1 MDIKRVKQLAGLA
14 PIVEAWG
21 EGDFERYMN
30 NDSED
35 DYEMSSSEKDLASMA
50 DRDLAAKGIKVDAD
64 PDADLEAMA
73 RDPHDETDDLGD
85 EEGAPEMGDDLE
97 DPSQPPTGA
106 MGDVG
111 GMGAMAPSD
120 QTAAPSLPG
129 EVPPEATPDQAPPVE
144 GPARGA
150 LRSKAKEYLAVNP
163 GASRSEFRAFAVREL
178 GMGSANADNLY
189 YMTKN
194 KSKVA
199 PAMPGAMPGAMP
211 VAGLDAPMEAFYIVN
226 SKDRVLTEAGSYDMP
241 LWAALT
247 DLRFDAKVFETELNA
262 KKALETLAKFGIKDV
277 KIKKEVF

>member
-1 MDIKRVKQLAGLA
+1 MDIKRIKQLAGLA

-21 EGDFERYMN
+21 DGDFDRYMN
-30 NDSED
+30 DDNED
-35 DYEMSSSEKDLASMA
+35 DYEMSSSEKELASMA
-50 DRDLAAKGIKVDAD
+50 DKDLAAKGIKVDAD

-73 RDPHDETDDLGD
+73 AGAGDPHDETDDLGD
-85 EEGAPEMGDDLE
+85 EEGAPDMGDDFEE
-97 DPSQPPTGA
+97 DPGQPPAGA
-106 MGDVG
+106 MGDA
-111 GMGAMAPSD
+111 GAMG
-120 QTAAPSLPG
+120 G
-129 EVPPEATPDQAPPVE
+129 EVSPNGQMTAPPAGEAPPAEMPPAE

-150 LRSKAKEYLAVNP
+150 LRAKAKEYLAINP

-178 GMGSANADNLY
+178 GMGSGNADNLY

-194 KSKVA
+194 KNKVA